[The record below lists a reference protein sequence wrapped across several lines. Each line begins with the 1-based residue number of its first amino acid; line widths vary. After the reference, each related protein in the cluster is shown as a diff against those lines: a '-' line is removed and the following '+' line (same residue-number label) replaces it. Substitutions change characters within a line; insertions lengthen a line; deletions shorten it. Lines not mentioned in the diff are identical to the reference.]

1 MGTAAV
7 GASLCPFPWRAGRLK
22 AGVQQDADAPR
33 NTASPNPQPH
43 ERGPSSQP
51 GSRQDLGNLLDSA
64 SALLRHTDGGGGG
77 SAASSS
83 GTPRRGVGATAGD
96 LVALQ
101 QQQRNNQSGAA
112 GASGSN
118 GGGGGGGPV
127 QPPARKATGNRR
139 WYNARVRGLDAD
151 PEEHTFFDERR
162 NRYRDGEDGEG
173 EEEDEDGGD
182 DDYEE
187 APYERDA
194 RLRAETQASLAAERA
209 SDARKSRAAARR
221 AAAGE
226 PDDGVVDGDD
236 FDDDDDDGFVP
247 GGGSGDV
254 AFPNVL
260 EADILQRVNFDMG
273 QLTTYLASKGRHEGD
288 TPLHIAS
295 QEGHVEVAYW
305 ILMEGADC
313 GVANQFGDTALHHA
327 ARWNHVEVA
336 RLLLKGGAPV
346 NARNSLGWTPLHSA
360 VAYSASVDMA
370 DALLDAGGDVAAG
383 DAWGRCPIHFAASNG
398 DARAVAMLMSR
409 GAVVD
414 SVTAEGDTPLH
425 YAVGYGHSH
434 VVALLLRTGANVR
447 RRKRGGVT
455 ALHFAAAEGHD
466 ECVQLLLEDG
476 ADAGAVDDTGVTPL
490 HMAAGGE
497 HTQSAL
503 LLLDAGADA
512 NVADET
518 GVTPLDL
525 VPYEKEELYHLL
537 VEGALPSDDEDGDSD
552 DGVLRLTQEAHTEPL
567 ELGWSG
573 DGDQGVQPRLA
584 LLAEPHVEELRAAEE
599 EEYVDP
605 HELQEAPH
613 QLDGRLR
620 SQQHNMYSSLED
632 GAGYVEGPAPGAFGQ
647 QQPPFGA
654 AAAPAAVG
662 GGGGDRQMEA
672 DLRALGFS
680 AAEVASYMASLT
692 VA

>member
-1 MGTAAV
+1 M
-7 GASLCPFPWRAGRLK
+7 
-22 AGVQQDADAPR
+22 
-33 NTASPNPQPH
+33 
-43 ERGPSSQP
+43 
-51 GSRQDLGNLLDSA
+51 
-64 SALLRHTDGGGGG
+64 
-77 SAASSS
+77 
-83 GTPRRGVGATAGD
+83 
-96 LVALQ
+96 
-101 QQQRNNQSGAA
+101 
-112 GASGSN
+112 
-118 GGGGGGGPV
+118 

-162 NRYRDGEDGEG
+162 NRYRDGEDEG
-173 EEEDEDGGD
+173 EEEEEDGD
-182 DDYEE
+182 DSYEE

-194 RLRAETQASLAAERA
+194 RLRAETRASLAAERK
-209 SDARKSRAAARR
+209 SDARKARAAARR
-221 AAAGE
+221 AAGGE

-236 FDDDDDDGFVP
+236 FDDDDDDGFP
-247 GGGSGDV
+247 PGAGGGDSV

-288 TPLHIAS
+288 TPLHIAA

-476 ADAGAVDDTGVTPL
+476 ADADAVDDTGVTPL

-512 NVADET
+512 NVADEE

-537 VEGALPSDDEDGDSD
+537 VEGALPSDDEDEDGD
-552 DGVLRLTQEAHTEPL
+552 DGVLRLTQEAHAEHL
-567 ELGWSG
+567 ELGWTG
-573 DGDQGVQPRLA
+573 EGDQGAQPRLA
-584 LLAEPHVEELRAAEE
+584 LAAEPHVDDSRAAEE
-599 EEYVDP
+599 GDYPAPYD
-605 HELQEAPH
+605 LDQAPH
-613 QLDGRLR
+613 YGAQLNGRQP
-620 SQQHNMYSSLED
+620 SQPLTYPTSLED
-632 GAGYVEGPAPGAFGQ
+632 GDEYGDAAPGAFK
-647 QQPPFGA
+647 QPPPASA

-662 GGGGDRQMEA
+662 GGAADHQMEA